1 MFFIFESGNKLDKEY
16 KLLLIIEE
24 HNFKFKNIVRTFK
37 FNKFYYSML
46 VREVVNTSTP
56 A

>member
-16 KLLLIIEE
+16 KLLSIIEE
-24 HNFKFKNIVRTFK
+24 HNFKFKNIVHTFQ
-37 FNKFYYSML
+37 FNMLYYSLL
-46 VREVVNTSTP
+46 VREVVSTSIQ